1 MGASRVPRKVLR
13 HFPII
18 PRLQR
23 MFGTEAQSNLMTWH
37 SKNKSVDGKMRM
49 VADNPQWRF
58 VDTQWPD
65 FGAEPRNIRLG
76 LAADGLNPFAEKR
89 SNWSTWPISLINFNL
104 PPWLA
109 TKKHFIILALIIPGP
124 ECVSAENIDIFLE
137 PLVDELML
145 LWQDGVQTRDAAA
158 EEGARIFNMK
168 AMLVMTIHD
177 LEAYSIING
186 CTVRGKHGCPK
197 CGPNCVSWYSFSLSK
212 NVYNAQYRRWLPPGH
227 PYRQNYRAFDGT
239 VEERQAPTNVTAAQ
253 TMTWA
258 EERGRWL
265 AAGGAPAREDPAHRT
280 GVKRLSI
287 LFRLPYW
294 KVSWLLGLVVCIDTL
309 CMAVFN
315 RYVHVYHT
323 QDLPLRGSIDVMHV
337 ERNLC
342 SSLLKLLLGMK
353 DTAEVRKDLEE
364 EGIRQ
369 NLWLRHSSVGPNFV
383 KPHAPYTFKPQE
395 KRVFMN
401 TLGNV
406 IAPTG
411 YAACFAKH
419 VGPRRLSGLKSH
431 DFHVIL
437 QQILPV
443 VVRNLM
449 AVGPRTAIIR
459 LGRCFTKICAKVI
472 DVREMD
478 NLRLY
483 VVETMCMLER
493 WFPPSFF
500 DISVHLVVHLV
511 DELEVLGPV
520 ATRWCYPV
528 ERFMSVLKGYV
539 RNRSKPEGSMAMGY
553 TWDASLGFIT
563 EYLDL
568 YPHTRRRMWDPNE
581 EEMVAGEVLQG
592 AATTKTL
599 TGVEQSAIHDYVVH
613 NYEATQELLRY

>member
-1 MGASRVPRKVLR
+1 MAE
-13 HFPII
+13 F
-18 PRLQR
+18 
-23 MFGTEAQSNLMTWH
+23 
-37 SKNKSVDGKMRM
+37 
-49 VADNPQWRF
+49 NP
-58 VDTQWPD
+58 
-65 FGAEPRNIRLG
+65 
-76 LAADGLNPFAEKR
+76 
-89 SNWSTWPISLINFNL
+89 
-104 PPWLA
+104 
-109 TKKHFIILALIIPGP
+109 
-124 ECVSAENIDIFLE
+124 
-137 PLVDELML
+137 
-145 LWQDGVQTRDAAA
+145 
-158 EEGARIFNMK
+158 
-168 AMLVMTIHD
+168 
-177 LEAYSIING
+177 
-186 CTVRGKHGCPK
+186 
-197 CGPNCVSWYSFSLSK
+197 
-212 NVYNAQYRRWLPPGH
+212 
-227 PYRQNYRAFDGT
+227 
-239 VEERQAPTNVTAAQ
+239 
-253 TMTWA
+253 
-258 EERGRWL
+258 
-265 AAGGAPAREDPAHRT
+265 
-280 GVKRLSI
+280 
-287 LFRLPYW
+287 
-294 KVSWLLGLVVCIDTL
+294 
-309 CMAVFN
+309 
-315 RYVHVYHT
+315 YVHGYHT
-323 QDLPLRGSIDVMHV
+323 QDLPLRGSIDVMHL
-337 ERNLC
+337 EWNLC

-369 NLWLRHSSVGPNFV
+369 NLWLRRNRVGPNFV
-383 KPHAPYTFKPQE
+383 KPHAPYTFNPQE
-395 KRVFMN
+395 KRVFMH
-401 TLGNV
+401 TLANV

-419 VGPRRLSGLKSH
+419 VGPRRLTGLKSH

-449 AVGPRTAIIR
+449 VVGPRTAIIR

-478 NLRLY
+478 SLRLY

-511 DELEVLGPV
+511 DELEVVGPV

-568 YPHTRRRMWDPNE
+568 YPHTRRRMWDANE

-599 TGVEQSAIHDYVVH
+599 TGVEQSAIHDYVLH
-613 NYEATQELLRY
+613 NYEATQDLLR